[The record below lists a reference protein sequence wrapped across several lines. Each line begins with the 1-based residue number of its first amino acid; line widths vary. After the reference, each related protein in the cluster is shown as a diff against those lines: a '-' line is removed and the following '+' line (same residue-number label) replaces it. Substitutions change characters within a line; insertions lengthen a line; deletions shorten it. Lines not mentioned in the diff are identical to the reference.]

1 MHRFV
6 TLVVVAAAALAAP
19 SFAQEPARAKDGV
32 ALQCSLTKDGQVVDR
47 PSLRLE
53 SGGSGRISFRDEFTV
68 VITPTRLDAHHVRL
82 ALRID
87 GGDRMI
93 NPELEFGDEQRAT
106 VSFPKG
112 ETTYELKFALVQ

>member
-6 TLVVVAAAALAAP
+6 ALVVVAAAALAAP
-19 SFAQEPARAKDGV
+19 SFAQEAARARDDV
-32 ALQCSLTKDGQVVDR
+32 ALQCDLTKDGEVVER

-68 VITPTRLDAHHVRL
+68 VMTPTRLDAHHVRL
-82 ALRID
+82 ALRIE
-87 GGDRMI
+87 GADRMI
-93 NPELEFGDEQRAT
+93 NPELEFGDEQPAT

-112 ETTYELKFALVQ
+112 KTTYELKFSLVQ